1 MACKN
6 KQEEESDFLIG
17 FIVHFTLMYVAKDF
31 FKNQEKCC
39 RANCLELP
47 TIYFYKFGIPCG

>member
-6 KQEEESDFLIG
+6 KQKEESDFLNWVYCS
-17 FIVHFTLMYVAKDF
+17 FHSDVAKDF
-31 FKNQEKCC
+31 FKSQEKSC
-39 RANCLELP
+39 RANCQLP